1 MEHLNALDARFPRSF
16 AHHGLNVYG
25 VAFEAMVL
33 SVKLSKKI
41 PRGHRS
47 MADQLKRAATAVV
60 AAIAEGANRR
70 TNAEKADK
78 FAQARTEA
86 GEAAAWL
93 EMLAGLGLLDSD
105 DLVPVVLLYERTVKM
120 LSGLIR
126 THGGAP

>member
-1 MEHLNALDARFPRSF
+1 MQNLSALDPRFPRSF
-16 AHHGLNVYG
+16 AHHGLKVYG
-25 VAFEAMVL
+25 VAFEAMVQ
-33 SVKLSKKI
+33 SVGLSKQI
-41 PRGHRS
+41 PRGHRP

-86 GEAAAWL
+86 GEAAAWC
-93 EMLAGLGLLDSD
+93 EMLAGLGLLDPD
-105 DLVPVVLLYERTVKM
+105 DLVPVVLLHERTVKM

-126 THGGAP
+126 AHGGLP